1 MEADSNKR
9 RRIDDEAVAWTRD
22 DIVCCNCSELKSR
35 HVHCPCSKCNGAAVA
50 RSVEHF
56 HWQQQQQEIADIV
69 VDR

>member
-9 RRIDDEAVAWTRD
+9 RRIDDEAVAWTR

-50 RSVEHF
+50 RSVEHS
-56 HWQQQQQEIADIV
+56 HRQQQQQEIADIV

>member
-22 DIVCCNCSELKSR
+22 DIVCCNCSELTSR

-50 RSVEHF
+50 RSVEHS